1 MTKEEK
7 LYRCF
12 GCANL
17 RGGMCV
23 KLTTFPFHA
32 DLSIFEIENCNEFT
46 CPKNCSCDTQEG
58 EPLHCEPGPEELEFY
73 LFEVII
79 NSEEKE
85 SDN

>member
-1 MTKEEK
+1 MTKEDK
-7 LYRCF
+7 LFRCF

-17 RGGMCV
+17 QKDMCV
-23 KLTTFPFHA
+23 KDENAPT
-32 DLSIFEIENCNEFT
+32 SIFEIEECEEFL

-79 NSEEKE
+79 NSKEKE